1 MWAACIQKGRDL
13 HALSVFPICIYW
25 SSKAASAGNLRRL
38 PCFWFT
44 KSTPGS
50 AGGQKEAYGEGK
62 SRQEKVSELE

>member
-1 MWAACIQKGRDL
+1 MLSKPPFDATYFQKNKKCSDESNRQ
-13 HALSVFPICIYW
+13 SIF
-25 SSKAASAGNLRRL
+25 
-38 PCFWFT
+38 FWFT